1 VEAINA
7 APEFMGGRIMIGKR
21 KKIPGKKL
29 RDMSLSMR
37 DLAA

>member
-1 VEAINA
+1 
-7 APEFMGGRIMIGKR
+7 MMIGKR
-21 KKIPGKKL
+21 KQIPGKKL